1 MLSIF
6 LLAACSFILLINA
19 FCLELFSVGV
29 LNSSITEIECFALNA
44 TTNTSYHVSHSV
56 LGGDSAMSQNAGSP
70 ARADGLLE
78 VPPPLESILSRSA
91 ML

>member
-1 MLSIF
+1 MIG
-6 LLAACSFILLINA
+6 IG
-19 FCLELFSVGV
+19 CLGIGLFSVGV
-29 LNSSITEIECFALNA
+29 LNSSNTEIECVALTA